1 MGHWAVGGL
10 LLQLATLVTKLVW
23 NLLQIATLVWNLLQL
38 ATLGKGAQKKTGKSL
53 VFCQTG
59 GGRGL
64 GW

>member
-10 LLQLATLVTKLVW
+10 LLQLATLVTK
-23 NLLQIATLVWNLLQL
+23 LVWNLLQL

-59 GGRGL
+59 GRGGL
-64 GW
+64 GG